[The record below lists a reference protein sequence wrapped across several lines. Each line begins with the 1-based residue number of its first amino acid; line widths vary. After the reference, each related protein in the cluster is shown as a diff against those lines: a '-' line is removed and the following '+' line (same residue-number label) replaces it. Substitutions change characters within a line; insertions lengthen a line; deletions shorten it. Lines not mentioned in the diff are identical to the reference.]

1 MMAKISSGQ
10 GFAGLVDYANDIKDK
25 KANIIASEGV
35 DLTSNK
41 SIAASFSLQAKSR
54 PSLKNFV
61 GHISLSFAP
70 EDTPKLSDKL
80 MADIAKEYLRR
91 MGIVNTQYI
100 MSRHHDKPH
109 PHVHIAYNRV
119 DNDGNAITG
128 DQGFRKSARITQ
140 ALTREYSLTFGKGKK
155 KVNRDR
161 LKGKAAVKYRI
172 YDTVTEALKNCRNM
186 EALKA
191 ALAARGIGMNIVR
204 NTEGKAKGVVFTCDN
219 LSFAGY
225 QIDRSMTYAKLCQ
238 SLGIMP
244 DVADNAKGLT
254 ASDDQPEQPGFSF
267 GRQRSDKQ
275 REAAGHSE
283 TTAAEPVNV
292 MTATDT
298 AAGGNAPSGGCIGE
312 AMAELIVQPHIAP
325 TSGGGGGSGDDRG
338 WNDEDKEKDRK
349 NNPYRRRR

>member
-10 GFAGLVDYANDIKDK
+10 GFAGLVDYANDIKNK

-35 DLTSNK
+35 DLTSNR
-41 SIAASFSLQAKSR
+41 SIVASFSLQAKSR

-70 EDTPKLSDKL
+70 EDTPKLSDGR
-80 MADIAKEYLRR
+80 MAEIAREYLRR
-91 MGIVNTQYI
+91 MGIVNTQYV

-140 ALTREYSLTFGKGKK
+140 ALTREYGLTFSKGKK

-172 YDTVTEALKNCRNM
+172 YDTVTEAMQTCRSM

-191 ALAARGIGMNIVR
+191 ALTARGIGMNITL
-204 NTEGKAKGVVFTCDN
+204 NAEGKPKGVVFTCDN
-219 LSFAGY
+219 ISFGGY

-238 SLGIMP
+238 RMGIVP
-244 DVADNAKGLT
+244 DVTSNTT
-254 ASDDQPEQPGFSF
+254 AISTSDGRTEKPVFSF
-267 GRQRSDKQ
+267 GGQQSDTPGMTGEQRGT
-275 REAAGHSE
+275 EAAG
-283 TTAAEPVNV
+283 APN
-292 MTATDT
+292 
-298 AAGGNAPSGGCIGE
+298 AAGGTAPAGSIGE
-312 AMAELIVQPHIAP
+312 AVAELFIQPHIAP
-325 TSGGGGGSGDDRG
+325 TSGGGGGGSDDRG
-338 WNDEDKEKDRK
+338 WNDEDKEKK
-349 NNPYRRRR
+349 KNPYKRRR

>member
-1 MMAKISSGQ
+1 MIAKIRSGQ
-10 GFAGLVDYANDIKDK
+10 GFAGLMDYVNDIRNK
-25 KANIIASEGV
+25 KATIIASEGV

-80 MADIAKEYLRR
+80 MADMAREYLRR

-100 MSRHHDKPH
+100 MATHHDKPH
-109 PHVHIAYNRV
+109 PHVHIVYNRV

-140 ALTREYSLTFGKGKK
+140 ALTREYGLTFSKGKK

-161 LKGKAAVKYRI
+161 LKGKAAAKYRI
-172 YDTVTEALKNCRNM
+172 YDAVNEALKGCRSM

-191 ALAARGIGMNIVR
+191 ALAARGIGMNIAR
-204 NTEGKAKGVVFTCDN
+204 NAEGKAKGIVFTCDN
-219 LSFAGY
+219 ISFAGY

-238 SLGIMP
+238 NLGIVP
-244 DVADNAKGLT
+244 NVADNIT
-254 ASDDQPEQPGFSF
+254 DISVSDEQQDFSF
-267 GRQRSDKQ
+267 GGQHSYDVPEESTEQ
-275 REAAGHSE
+275 RETEATESLSGR
-283 TTAAEPVNV
+283 TG
-292 MTATDT
+292 TDT
-298 AAGGNAPSGGCIGE
+298 AGGNASAGGGIG
-312 AMAELIVQPHIAP
+312 AAITELIVQPHIAP
-325 TSGGGGGSGDDRG
+325 TSGGGGGGSNDRG
-338 WNDEDKEKDRK
+338 WRDEDKEKK
-349 NNPYRRRR
+349 KNPYRRRR

>member
-10 GFAGLVDYANDIKDK
+10 GFAGLVDYANDIKNK
-25 KANIIASEGV
+25 NANIIASEGV

-41 SIAASFSLQAKSR
+41 SIVASFSLQAKSR

-70 EDTPKLSDKL
+70 EDAPKLSDTL

-91 MGIVNTQYI
+91 MGIVNTQFV

-140 ALTREYSLTFGKGKK
+140 ALTREYGLTFSKGKK

-172 YDTVTEALKNCRNM
+172 YDTVTEAMQTCRSM

-191 ALAARGIGMNIVR
+191 ALAARGIGMNITLNV
-204 NTEGKAKGVVFTCDN
+204 EGKTKGVVFTCDN
-219 LSFAGY
+219 ISFGGY

-238 SLGIMP
+238 RMGIVP
-244 DVADNAKGLT
+244 DVTSNTTAIS
-254 ASDDQPEQPGFSF
+254 ASDGRTEKPVFSF
-267 GRQRSDKQ
+267 GGQQSDTPDMTDEQ
-275 REAAGHSE
+275 RETE
-283 TTAAEPVNV
+283 AAESLSGTDTVGG
-292 MTATDT
+292 TAT
-298 AAGGNAPSGGCIGE
+298 AGGGIGE
-312 AMAELIVQPHIAP
+312 AMAELVMQPHVVQ
-325 TSGGGGGSGDDRG
+325 TGGGGGGNDRD
-338 WNDEDKEKDRK
+338 WNDEDKEKNK
-349 NNPYRRRR
+349 KNPYKRKR